1 MPPELVQERQ
11 LLLAQRDRNARR
23 RERLIYSAAQ
33 LGKFIPFGWR
43 RALATRHPRFGY
55 LLAREREVIFD
66 RYLGE
71 YRVRIDVLRA
81 IEREMLSNAYETPL
95 RESLAPQ
102 IQSGGVVLDIG
113 ANVGA
118 LSLFFAQRVGPS
130 GRVIAFEPGF
140 PFFERLKGNL
150 ALNGPRLAHV
160 EPHNLGL
167 GEKEG
172 QLFWQE
178 DPSFPGNATLTLP
191 TGTAVPV
198 TTLDL
203 FQSRHPIDR
212 CDFIKID
219 VEGMELEVLRGA
231 EAFVARFRPLI
242 ALEAIMEFEAS
253 CGKPIRRE
261 MEALLKRWGYRLE
274 DAITRVPVAYPHLP
288 AMVLARPN

>member
-1 MPPELVQERQ
+1 MQTTLSQERDE
-11 LLLAQRDRNARR
+11 LLAKRDRGSRR
-23 RERLIYSAAQ
+23 RRRLIATAAQ
-33 LGKFIPFGWR
+33 LGKFVPFGWR
-43 RALATRHPRFGY
+43 RALATRHPRLGY

-95 RESLAPQ
+95 RESLARI
-102 IQSGGVVLDIG
+102 IQKNWVVLDIG

-118 LSLFFAQRVGPS
+118 LSLFFAQCVGPR
-130 GRVIAFEPGF
+130 GKVIAFEPGI
-140 PFFERLKGNL
+140 PFFKRLQGNL
-150 ALNGPRLAHV
+150 GLNAPRLNHV
-160 EPHNLGL
+160 EVHNLGL

-178 DPSFPGNATLTLP
+178 DPAFPGNATLTLP

-203 FQSRHPIDR
+203 FQSRHPLDR
-212 CDFIKID
+212 CEFIKID
-219 VEGMELEVLRGA
+219 VEGMELEVLQGA
-231 EAFVARFRPLI
+231 AALIARFRPLI
-242 ALEAIMEFEAS
+242 AFEAMMEFEAS
-253 CGKPIRRE
+253 RGKTIRRE
-261 MEALLKRWGYRLE
+261 TEALLRSWGYRLE
-274 DAITRVPVAYPHLP
+274 DAVTLAAVAYPRLP